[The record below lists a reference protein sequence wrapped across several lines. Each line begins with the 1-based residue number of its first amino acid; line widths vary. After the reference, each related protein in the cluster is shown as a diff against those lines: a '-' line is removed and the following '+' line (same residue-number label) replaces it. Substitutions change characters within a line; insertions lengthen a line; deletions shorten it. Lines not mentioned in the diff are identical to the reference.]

1 VDQETE
7 RELAEVS
14 AALKALRAHQAGSG
28 GPDPF
33 DEAVK
38 KLPGKGELVKSAPA
52 IAMICGT
59 TVFLSIIAVFV
70 TLTVVGK
77 PTDELF
83 RLMNLFL
90 NATGAIGVLFTLGVA
105 ITHARK
111 TMENRAIAL
120 RNSVDAHKAAE
131 ASAEASR
138 ASVEAARGV
147 NGDLT
152 RRLKATEVR
161 IIEALRPMVQ
171 RAAEEAVRLQCEQI
185 DTEGKG
191 EPKGS

>member
-1 VDQETE
+1 MDQETE
-7 RELAEVS
+7 REMAELS
-14 AALKALRAHQAGSG
+14 AALKALRGQQTGSATG
-28 GPDPF
+28 SDPF

-38 KLPGKGELVKSAPA
+38 KLPSKGELTKSAPA

-59 TVFLSIIAVFV
+59 TIFLSIIAVFV
-70 TLTVVGK
+70 TLTIVGK

-105 ITHARK
+105 ITHARR

-120 RNSVDAHKAAE
+120 RNGAEAHRAAD
-131 ASAEASR
+131 ASAEA
-138 ASVEAARGV
+138 AKGV

-152 RRLKATEVR
+152 RRLAAMEQR
-161 IIEALRPMVQ
+161 LIRAIGPMVEK
-171 RAAEEAVRLQCEQI
+171 AAEEAVRLQCEQNNA
-185 DTEGKG
+185 EGRG
-191 EPKGS
+191 GPTRS